1 MPTAARAWLRSA
13 CTLAVAVAAAA
24 CTPSTS
30 GPLGGETHWIDVGE
44 GELKA
49 QVFKDAGVV
58 DRPILVLVLHGDLPN
73 PPPDYQYLF
82 AKMLTLPN
90 EPEAWA
96 SLRPALPPD
105 WSDARIAAVGSAVR
119 TALGPDWNHQRI
131 VAAGILRPGYTDP
144 SGDRSFG
151 DMGMAVGD
159 NYTPE
164 VVDAVA
170 TAARRLTAIYNAST
184 VVLVGHSGGGAIA
197 ANVLGRH
204 PDSATTALLV
214 ACGCDPEAWRARMN
228 AQQPDPIWAGPTS
241 SVMPLSLVDGVAPE
255 ARVRLLV
262 GGADDVALPQDSRK
276 YAEALQARGIDARLN
291 VAPGLGHNI
300 LMTPEAFREL
310 SALIGELAP

>member
-1 MPTAARAWLRSA
+1 MQIAARAWLRSA
-13 CTLAVAVAAAA
+13 WTLAVALTVG

-30 GPLGGETHWIDVGE
+30 ERLGGETHWIDVSA

-49 QVFKDAGVV
+49 QVFEDAGVV
-58 DRPILVLVLHGDLPN
+58 DRPLLILVLHGDLPN

-96 SLRPALPPD
+96 ALRAALPAD
-105 WSDARIAAVGSAVR
+105 WSDERVAAVGSAVR
-119 TALGPDWNHQRI
+119 GALGSDWNHEII
-131 VAAGILRPGYTDP
+131 VAAGILRPGYADP

-170 TAARRLTAIYNAST
+170 TAARHLRAMHNARL
-184 VVLVGHSGGGAIA
+184 VVLVGHSGGGAIV

-204 PDSATTALLV
+204 PDAADAALLV

-228 AQQPDPIWAGPTS
+228 AQQPDPIWEGPTAS
-241 SVMPLSLVDGVAPE
+241 LMPLSLVNGVAPE
-255 ARVRLLV
+255 VRVRLLV
-262 GGADDVALPQDSRK
+262 GEADDVALPQDSRK
-276 YAEALQARGIDARLN
+276 YAEALVARGIDARLN
-291 VAPGLGHNI
+291 VVPGLGHNI
-300 LMTPEAFREL
+300 LMTPDAFREL
-310 SALIGELAP
+310 SALIGELPP